1 MGGIIGKLSF
11 DANEILAQAVFDR
24 MLDASS
30 ATGAEARGV
39 FTAPGIALGW
49 CGARE
54 GPTSPLLEACVGAS
68 DARNIRA
75 VADSQLINAGELR
88 DTLERGGHRFPM
100 RTDAEL
106 IAHAYDRWGTHAF
119 ERLRGPFACAVW
131 DGTNRR
137 LVLARDHIGVRCVY
151 FAVLHGHGVVFAS
164 DVRALLRDP
173 GVARDW
179 CPNGIDTY
187 LALGYIP
194 APMTA
199 FRQISKLQPAQYLLI
214 EDRRLHLEEYWDF
227 STPRSATRCGS
238 VTAVAASLRTAVRHE
253 LKHHKREAMLYSGGT
268 ASTALVSVTP
278 TTLGM
283 PVTVHTDQDPAELTR
298 SDAAASMLGRI
309 RELDTLEQPVSS
321 LVETVAAASSEPLAD
336 PSAVLQLAICTVAA
350 RHADIALTG
359 HGAAILWGG
368 HDQCP
373 LRSRS
378 AAGDGNASAA
388 THESTVWEDNR
399 RRFIYTRGFAWKVR
413 DTNPFSWHLE
423 RWQSRVDDAPAD
435 RVRYVNARTVLPDN
449 VLAIAAN
456 ASRAA
461 GISLRFPFLDY
472 QMTELAMQTPVAV
485 SRRGRSAMDVIHQ
498 VFAPRL
504 PRRLLP
510 PSLRRPGRHR
520 WLPPVLT
527 ALVPSMLLGP
537 RFDGRDIVSR
547 PALRRIWDE
556 HLTARAD
563 HSRRLW
569 SLLMLEF
576 WFREFIDGDAAA
588 EPLEY
593 AVLVKAA

>member
-11 DANEILAQAVFDR
+11 ESDEVPAQAILDR
-24 MLDASS
+24 MLDASRG
-30 ATGAEARGV
+30 TRAEARAV
-39 FTAPGIALGW
+39 FTAPSIALGW
-49 CGARE
+49 CGLRE
-54 GPTSPLLEACVGAS
+54 GLPSPLIEACVGSS

-137 LVLARDHIGVRCVY
+137 LVLARDHVGVRGVY
-151 FAVLHGHGVVFAS
+151 FAVLHGQGIVFAS
-164 DVRALLRDP
+164 DVRGLLRDP
-173 GVARDW
+173 GIARDW
-179 CPNGIDTY
+179 CPHGIDAY

-194 APMTA
+194 APLTA
-199 FRQISKLQPAQYLLI
+199 FRQISKLQPAHYALI
-214 EDRRLHLEEYWDF
+214 EGRRLHLEEYWDF
-227 STPRSATRCGS
+227 STPRTATRCGS
-238 VTAVAASLRTAVRHE
+238 VTAIASSLRTAVRHE
-253 LKHHKREAMLYSGGT
+253 LKQNKAEALLYSGGT
-268 ASTALVSVTP
+268 ASTALLSVTP
-278 TTLGM
+278 ATSGM
-283 PVTVHTDQDPAELTR
+283 PVTVHTDQEPAELTR
-298 SDAAASMLGRI
+298 SFAAASMLGRI
-309 RELDTLEQPVSS
+309 RELEKLEHSVSS
-321 LVETVAAASSEPLAD
+321 LVETLAAVSGEPFAD
-336 PSAVLQLAICTVAA
+336 PSAVTQLAICTAAA
-350 RHADIALTG
+350 RHAAVGLAG
-359 HGAAILWGG
+359 HGAAIFWGG
-368 HDQCP
+368 HDRGTLP
-373 LRSRS
+373 SRF
-378 AAGDGNASAA
+378 AVGDGTASAA
-388 THESTVWEDNR
+388 EHERTLSEDRR

-413 DTNPFSWHLE
+413 ATDPFTWHLD
-423 RWQSRVDDAPAD
+423 RWRSRVDDTPAD
-435 RVRYVNARTVLPDN
+435 RVRYVDARTLLPDN

-461 GISLRFPFLDY
+461 GISLRFPFLDD
-472 QMTELAMQTPVAV
+472 QTTELAMQTPVTV
-485 SRRGRSAMDVIHQ
+485 NHRGRSAMHVIHQ
-498 VFAPRL
+498 VFASRL

-510 PSLRRPGRHR
+510 PPSRRPVCHR
-520 WLPPVLT
+520 WLSPVLR
-527 ALVPSMLLGP
+527 ALVPPMLLGP

-547 PALRRIWDE
+547 PALLRIWDE

-576 WFREFIDGDAAA
+576 WFRGFIDGDAAA